1 MDSMSQVCLKEE
13 KIQQKLSNELDDQAK
28 HIENFILQMKKKIVG
43 GGADVSVKTTA
54 RTSACRTEF
63 PLKKSAKKQTSK
75 EQG

>member
-43 GGADVSVKTTA
+43 GGADAFGENDGKDFS
-54 RTSACRTEF
+54 
-63 PLKKSAKKQTSK
+63 L
-75 EQG
+75 